1 MTSAPPSPLRAANA
15 ASSAPVPPPVM
26 KPSAPP
32 VNILPT
38 QLARTY
44 SFLHPAALLAIL
56 AVRFEALVAEPVAEM
71 LNTLPFLALL
81 QVTYVMICLP
91 PAGSAPSS
99 KTGSDSG
106 SGATSPVG
114 EGDDKEKEKRKL
126 PLRAGKLSRRKTQSH
141 SAGLS
146 AKLTPALLSLT
157 LTFLLATPVL
167 AILLVLFG
175 VPLTTHNAET
185 VLCAAHMALLAS
197 TALIYVHGVDGAVWR
212 EVWAFARPADAVWG
226 GALGTALGAWFG
238 AVPIPLDWDRP
249 WQAFPITILTG
260 AYIGFAVGSVVSR
273 SSWLFGRWLEFM
285 PEQDEVEAK
294 KTE

>member
-1 MTSAPPSPLRAANA
+1 MTSAPPSPVRAANA

-44 SFLHPAALLAIL
+44 SFVHPAALLAIL

-81 QVTYVMICLP
+81 QVTYVMVCLP
-91 PAGSAPSS
+91 PAGSVLSS
-99 KTGSDSG
+99 PPV
-106 SGATSPVG
+106 SPVG
-114 EGDDKEKEKRKL
+114 EGDEKEKEKEKRKL
-126 PLRAGKLSRRKTQSH
+126 PLRAGKLARKKNQAH
-141 SAGLS
+141 AAGLS
-146 AKLTPALLSLT
+146 AKLTPALLSLI

-167 AILLVLFG
+167 AFLLVLFG
-175 VPLTTHNAET
+175 APLTTHNAET

-226 GALGTALGAWFG
+226 GALGTALGAWLG

-260 AYIGFAVGSVVSR
+260 AYIGFAVGSVVCR
-273 SSWLFGRWLEFM
+273 SSWLFGKWLEFM
-285 PEQDEVEAK
+285 PEQDEVRDK

>member
-1 MTSAPPSPLRAANA
+1 MTSAPPSPLRAVNA
-15 ASSAPVPPPVM
+15 ASSAPVPPLAM

-44 SFLHPAALLAIL
+44 SFVHPAALLAIL
-56 AVRFEALVAEPVAEM
+56 AVRFEALVADPVAEM

-81 QVTYVMICLP
+81 QVTYVMVCLP
-91 PAGSAPSS
+91 PAGSVLSS
-99 KTGSDSG
+99 SPV
-106 SGATSPVG
+106 SPVG
-114 EGDDKEKEKRKL
+114 EGDEKEKEKEKRKL
-126 PLRAGKLSRRKTQSH
+126 PLRAGKLARKKNQAH
-141 SAGLS
+141 AAGLS
-146 AKLTPALLSLT
+146 AKLTPALLSLI

-167 AILLVLFG
+167 AFLLVLFG
-175 VPLTTHNAET
+175 APLTTHNAET

-226 GALGTALGAWFG
+226 GALGTALGAWLG

-260 AYIGFAVGSVVSR
+260 AYIGFAVGSVVCR
-273 SSWLFGRWLEFM
+273 SSWLFGKWLEFM
-285 PEQDEVEAK
+285 PEQDEVRDK

>member
-1 MTSAPPSPLRAANA
+1 
-15 ASSAPVPPPVM
+15 M

-44 SFLHPAALLAIL
+44 SFVHPAALLAIL
-56 AVRFEALVAEPVAEM
+56 AVRFQALVADPVAEM

-81 QVTYVMICLP
+81 QVTYVMVCLP
-91 PAGSAPSS
+91 PAGSVLSS
-99 KTGSDSG
+99 PP
-106 SGATSPVG
+106 ASPVG
-114 EGDDKEKEKRKL
+114 EGDDKDKEKEKRKL
-126 PLRAGKLSRRKTQSH
+126 PVRAGKLGKRKNQAH
-141 SAGLS
+141 AAGLS

-167 AILLVLFG
+167 AILL
-175 VPLTTHNAET
+175 T

-273 SSWLFGRWLEFM
+273 SSWLFGKWLEFM
-285 PEQDEVEAK
+285 PEQDDQDK